1 MSNSSNRMKPQSI
14 LFQVEEVF
22 RDIPE
27 EYTIWTRKADFNR
40 ARVEMDIR
48 VVGQKKTGDKRLEG
62 FHIFSYCSRDF
73 TAPSEE
79 GYFLSIGG
87 IEFLYLKTTL
97 PFWTWGN
104 RTGEPSKFWWREKWG
119 RATSLQLYQGFFL
132 CTMVSRRY
140 RVARKGLWEES
151 STSNLFF
158 FFLRTIFKIL

>member
-1 MSNSSNRMKPQSI
+1 MSNRSNRMKPQSI
-14 LFQVEEVF
+14 LFQVEEMF
-22 RDIPE
+22 KDIPE

-48 VVGQKKTGDKRLEG
+48 VLGQKKTGDKRLEG

-119 RATSLQLYQGFFL
+119 RSNQFTTLPRVLFCVLWSPGDIELPEKGCGRNHPLPTS
-132 CTMVSRRY
+132 
-140 RVARKGLWEES
+140 
-151 STSNLFF
+151 FF
-158 FFLRTIFKIL
+158 FSQNYI